1 MIPGLTAAEVAEQRR
16 LGLINVSVEQS
27 SRTVGEILKANA
39 LTRFNALLGAMLVV
53 ILIVGPIQDAMFGLI
68 LIFNTGIGTVQEW
81 RAKRSLD
88 KLAIVTTPLVRVVR
102 DGITASVPPTDV
114 VLGDVIDIQPGDQIV
129 VDGDVL
135 VATGLEVDESL
146 LTGESEPVRK
156 ESDTKVMSGSFVAA
170 GSGLMRTT
178 RVGAEAYAAT
188 LNAEAKRFTAVRSE
202 LRDGINRMLR
212 VITWVLVPVAGLLVW
227 SQLAHNHDFHDA
239 IRGSVAGTVTMVP
252 EGLVLLTSIAFAVGA
267 VRLARQR
274 VLVRELPALEG
285 LARVDVLCIDKT
297 GTLTTGKLGFES
309 VRTIDVGE
317 PADIAARVALGAL
330 VASDSSPNATVRA
343 IGDVMPVR
351 DEGWQPAQRVAFSSS
366 RKYSGTDFGA
376 HGVWLL
382 GAPDVLLAGVQD
394 TVGQGAAA
402 IVNGIV
408 RDGRRA
414 VLLARAE
421 RLPADADL
429 ATCGRI
435 EPVAVIALRDV
446 LRPDA
451 AKTLAYL
458 SSQDIR
464 VKVISGDHPTT
475 VGSIAAQLGLSAQG
489 TNVDATTL
497 PKTDSPEFRQAVEDN
512 DIFGRVTPHQKQ
524 AMVAALQANGHTVAM
539 TGDGVNDVL
548 ALKAADL
555 GIAMGSAAPAARAV
569 AQLVLLDDAFSA
581 VPAVV
586 AEGRR
591 VIANIERVANLFL
604 TKTVYATVLALV
616 VGVARL
622 PFPFLP
628 RHLTLVSALTIGIPA
643 FFLALAPNAQ
653 RARPGFIGR
662 VLRFAAPAGL
672 VAAAATFG
680 AYSLARSE
688 TSTSLAAART
698 IATYVLAGVA
708 LWILSIL
715 ARPATRAHQWLIA
728 SMVALL
734 AASLAVPWA
743 RTFFALTLP
752 RPVLGLA
759 GVGVAALAGLALEAG
774 WLAAGST
781 TAIASAGADRLAAR
795 RVARLHAKDTGPFRD
810 DVS

>member
-1 MIPGLTAAEVAEQRR
+1 MISGLTAAQVAEQRR
-16 LGLINVSVEQS
+16 LGLINVSVEHS

-39 LTRFNALLGAMLVV
+39 FTRFNALLGAMLVV

-68 LIFNTGIGTVQEW
+68 LVFNTGIGTVQEW

-88 KLAIVTTPLVRVVR
+88 RLAIVTIPLVRVLR
-102 DGITASVPPTDV
+102 DGATMSTPPSDV
-114 VLGDVIDIQPGDQIV
+114 VLGDVIDIQQGDQIV

-135 VATGLEVDESL
+135 IATNLEVDESL

-156 ESDTKVMSGSFVAA
+156 EPGAAVMSGSFVAA
-170 GSGLMRTT
+170 GSGLMQTT
-178 RVGAEAYAAT
+178 RVGGQAYAAT
-188 LNAEAKRFTAVRSE
+188 LSAEVKRFTSVRSE

-227 SQLAHNHDFHDA
+227 SQLAHNHDFRDA
-239 IRGSVAGTVTMVP
+239 VRGSVAGTVTMVP

-267 VRLARQR
+267 VRLARLR

-297 GTLTTGKLGFES
+297 GTLTTGKIGFES
-309 VRTIDVGE
+309 LSTVDTDAGE
-317 PADIAARVALGAL
+317 PAVVAARAALGAL
-330 VASDSSPNATVRA
+330 AASDSSPNATVRA
-343 IGDVMPVR
+343 IRDAMPAGDG
-351 DEGWQPAQRVAFSSS
+351 GWQPAERVAFSSA
-366 RKYSGTDFGA
+366 RKYSGTDFGT

-382 GAPDVLLAGVQD
+382 GAPEVLLAGVPD
-394 TVGQGAAA
+394 TVGQSVVA

-421 RLPADADL
+421 RLPANADL
-429 ATCGRI
+429 ATGGRI
-435 EPVAVIALRDV
+435 DPVAVVALHEE

-458 SSQDIR
+458 ASQDVR
-464 VKVISGDHPTT
+464 VKVISGDHPAT
-475 VGSIAAQLGLSAQG
+475 VASIAAQLGLIAQG
-489 TNVDATTL
+489 KDIDATTL
-497 PKTDSPEFRQAVEDN
+497 PAMDSPAFLEAVERN
-512 DIFGRVTPHQKQ
+512 DIFGRVTPHQKR

-548 ALKAADL
+548 ALKVADL
-555 GIAMGSAAPAARAV
+555 GIAMGSGAPAARTV

-581 VPAVV
+581 LPSVV

-604 TKTVYATVLALV
+604 TKTVYATVLALA

-643 FFLALAPNAQ
+643 FFLALAPNTE
-653 RARPGFIGR
+653 RARPGFIMR
-662 VLRFAAPAGL
+662 VLRFAAPAGI

-688 TSTSLAAART
+688 PSTSLAAART

-708 LWILSIL
+708 LWVLSIL
-715 ARPATRAHQWLIA
+715 ARPATRARQWLIA

-752 RPVLGLA
+752 RPLLGLA
-759 GVGVAALAGLALEAG
+759 GVGVAALAGLAMEAG

-781 TAIASAGADRLAAR
+781 TAIASAGANRLAAR
-795 RVARLHAKDTGPFRD
+795 RMARRSPP
-810 DVS
+810 